1 MVDLSNI
8 TEIYVY
14 NEQCDL
20 RMGIQG
26 LSTLAQRLV
35 PISDASHKLFIF
47 FGTNKRSV
55 KILELDSDGWW
66 LYQKRLFTGKFSFPH
81 NVTTMTKE
89 ELKMFLYG
97 LNIDTYREH
106 ITQKE
111 ILYTF

>member
-1 MVDLSNI
+1 MIDLSNI
-8 TEIYVY
+8 TEVYVY
-14 NEQCDL
+14 NEKCDL

-26 LSTLAQRLV
+26 LSTLAQQLV
-35 PISDASHKLFIF
+35 PISDAIHKLFIF

-66 LYQKRLFTGKFSFPH
+66 LYQKRLFTGTFSFPK
-81 NVTTMTKE
+81 NVTVMSKE
-89 ELKMFLYG
+89 ELNMFLYG

-106 ITQKE
+106 KTPKK